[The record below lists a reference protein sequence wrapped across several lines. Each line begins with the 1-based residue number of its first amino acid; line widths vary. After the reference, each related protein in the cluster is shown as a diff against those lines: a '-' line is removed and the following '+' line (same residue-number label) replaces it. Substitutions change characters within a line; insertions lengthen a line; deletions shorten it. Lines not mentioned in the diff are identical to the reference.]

1 MKNIFTIGHS
11 THQLNDFIDL
21 LKKYNID
28 VVVDVRSIPYSK
40 YVNWFNKN
48 NLIYFLKENKLFY
61 LFMGDSL
68 GARWEDKG
76 VIFEDGKVDFSKVM
90 ETKKFQDGISRIL
103 RGVEKGYNI
112 SFMCSE
118 KEAFDCHRFS
128 LISRFLR
135 DKLSINHIYPDKLIS
150 QKELEEKLIKKY
162 KKHLPETNLFENIS
176 EKEKLAC
183 AYELRNKDIA
193 YNIFTKE
200 GDNE

>member
-1 MKNIFTIGHS
+1 MKKIFTIGHS
-11 THQLNDFIDL
+11 THKLDNFANLI
-21 LKKYNID
+21 KKYNID

-40 YVNWFNKN
+40 YADWFNKE
-48 NLIYFLKENKLFY
+48 NLAFFLKKNKFFY
-61 LFMGDSL
+61 IFMGDSL
-68 GARWEDKG
+68 GARWENRG

-112 SFMCSE
+112 ALMCSE

-135 DKLSINHIYPDKLIS
+135 DKLDIYHIYPNKLVS

-162 KKHLPETNLFENIS
+162 KKFLPEKNLFEEVS
-176 EKEKLAC
+176 EKERLNLA
-183 AYELRNKDIA
+183 YTLRNKDIA